1 MLKSLAFF
9 KKQTLIFFLLFG
21 ISIPLIAQEDAS
33 QETLFGDFTITNS
46 GGYGGPAVRLSAI
59 SGDFAAFFGGY
70 GGWFV
75 NKKFMIGGGGF
86 GLVNN
91 LPVPEDVRVDP
102 NLDLHYD
109 MGYGGFMFEYV
120 FSSDRILHLMTNVLV
135 GGGSVEQDFEGAS
148 DFVDTQSAFFVFEPG
163 AHLEVNVAPFF
174 RVAGGITY
182 RLVSGS
188 DTIGIQDSDLS
199 SMSVGLSLKFGYFD

>member
-1 MLKSLAFF
+1 MLRYVFTFFVVCSLSLPA
-9 KKQTLIFFLLFG
+9 L
-21 ISIPLIAQEDAS
+21 AQDNDE
-33 QETLFGDFTITNS
+33 QQTLFGDFKITHS
-46 GGYGGPAVRLSAI
+46 GGYVGPAVRFSAI
-59 SGDFAAFFGGY
+59 NGDFASFFGGY
-70 GGWFV
+70 GGWFI
-75 NKKFMIGGGGF
+75 NKRFMLGGGGF

-91 LPVPEDVRVDP
+91 LPVPEANRIQP

-120 FSSDRILHLMTNVLV
+120 LSSDRILHLMGNFLV
-135 GGGSVEQDFEGAS
+135 GGGSIEQDYEGEDDFE
-148 DFVDTQSAFFVFEPG
+148 DTQSGFFVFEPG
-163 AHLEVNVAPFF
+163 GHVEVNVAPFF

-199 SMSVGLSLKFGYFD
+199 SMSVSVSLKFGYFN

>member
-1 MLKSLAFF
+1 M
-9 KKQTLIFFLLFG
+9 KQFIFLLTIIFCC
-21 ISIPLIAQEDAS
+21 STTLIAQETED
-33 QETLFGDFTITNS
+33 QETLFGDFHINNS
-46 GGYGGPAVRLSAI
+46 GGFIAPALRLSAI
-59 SGDFAAFFGGY
+59 NGDFASFLGGY

-75 NKKFMIGGGGF
+75 NKKFMIGAGGF

-91 LPVPEDVRVDP
+91 LPVAESDRIVP

-120 FSSDRILHLMTNVLV
+120 LNSDRILHLMGNFLV
-135 GGGSVEQDFEGAS
+135 GGGSIEQDFEGKG
-148 DFVDTQSAFFVFEPG
+148 DFKETRSGFFVFEPG

-188 DTIGIQDSDLS
+188 DTMGIQDRDLS
-199 SMSVGLSLKFGYFD
+199 SMGLALSLKFGSFD

>member
-1 MLKSLAFF
+1 MSGHFSFF
-9 KKQTLIFFLLFG
+9 KKQAFVFLLLSG
-21 ISIPLIAQEDAS
+21 ISLSAWAQESES

-70 GGWFV
+70 GGWYL
-75 NKKFMIGGGGF
+75 NKRFMIGGGGF

-91 LPVPEDVRVDP
+91 LPVPLDMRVDP

-120 FSSDRILHLMTNVLV
+120 FNSDRILHLMTNVLV
-135 GGGSVEQDFEGAS
+135 GGGGIEQDFEGLS
-148 DFVDTQSAFFVFEPG
+148 DFSNTQSAFFVFEPG

-188 DTIGIQDSDLS
+188 DTVGIQDSDLS
-199 SMSVGLSLKFGYFD
+199 SMSVALSLKFGYFD